1 MTVQA
6 QVKCW
11 AVAQTLVASRPL
23 PNRRRSLRSPDR
35 RSGDQGHPALGAG
48 GKESVMVEHH
58 ERPRWMVTAGRLIGL
73 LAQLAKLIEIV
84 RRVL

>member
-1 MTVQA
+1 
-6 QVKCW
+6 
-11 AVAQTLVASRPL
+11 
-23 PNRRRSLRSPDR
+23 
-35 RSGDQGHPALGAG
+35 
-48 GKESVMVEHH
+48 MVEHH